1 MHLWIT
7 RFVLIFGRGWCG
19 NQGGIDDR
27 AARKLH
33 AVGHQQLAN
42 FGKERGTQLMGFQ
55 QMTEVH
61 QRRGIRNPFVTQ
73 VDPAEFPED
82 RNVVQGI
89 FTGHIAQVEPVGN
102 AVHPQYPFQAL
113 RRRDITRLRVMRFD

>member
-55 QMTEVH
+55 QMTKVH

-73 VDPAEFPED
+73 VDPAELPEN
-82 RNVVQGI
+82 RNIVQDI
-89 FTGHIAQVEPVGN
+89 LTGHVAQVEPVGN

-113 RRRDITRLRVMRFD
+113 RWPDITRLRVMRFD